1 MVITLAYLAVLAIG
15 ALCIALRHGPIVLR
29 GRSLLWLNG
38 IVFGLH
44 LLFRPSPELLWLPL
58 YAIIFG
64 VSWLGVHTWFIFKED
79 PATLA
84 NAIESRLRRV
94 LVEFTRDQN
103 GYHLSFSS
111 KPATIRLRRIAP
123 RFQALTF
130 SGNWRDNKAKV
141 AQRFLSKYGEPLFP
155 RPRFRV

>member
-1 MVITLAYLAVLAIG
+1 MEITLAYLAVLAIG

-44 LLFRPSPELLWLPL
+44 LLFRPSPALLWLPL

-64 VSWLGVHTWFIFKED
+64 VSWRGVHTWFTFKED

-84 NAIESRLRRV
+84 TAIETRLRRV
-94 LVEFTRDQN
+94 LVEFSRDQS
-103 GYHLSFSS
+103 GYRLSFGGQ
-111 KPATIRLRRIAP
+111 PASIRVQRPWAG
-123 RFQALTF
+123 FQTLTF
-130 SGNWRDNKAKV
+130 GGNWQDNKAKV
-141 AQRFLSKYGEPLFP
+141 AQRFLRKYGEPVVP
-155 RPRFRV
+155 RLRFRV

>member
-15 ALCIALRHGPIVLR
+15 ALCVAVRHGPIVLR
-29 GRSLLWLNG
+29 GRSVLWLNG
-38 IVFGLH
+38 VAFAAH
-44 LLFRPSPELLWLPL
+44 VLFRPFPAQLWLPIF
-58 YAIIFG
+58 AVIFG
-64 VSWLGVHTWFIFKED
+64 ASWFGIHTWFIFKED

-94 LVEFTRDQN
+94 LVEFSRNQN
-103 GYHLSFSS
+103 GYQLSFGGRPS
-111 KPATIRLRRIAP
+111 TIRLHLILP

-130 SGNWRDNKAKV
+130 NGNWQDNKAKV